1 MKYYI
6 VDDDQSVLYVLQNI
20 IEQNFDDE
28 VVGMSDHST
37 AALKELLVRDVDIV
51 LIDLLM
57 PNLSGIELVK
67 QVKKVKPNTRFIMIS
82 KVQDSEMRAKA
93 YQAGIEFFINK
104 PINLIEVKAVLGKVE
119 QSLKMASQLSSISQM
134 VNNFNQQTDAPLQTS
149 QTDQADATLKY
160 LGMNSEKGT
169 TDILQVVSLMKSKG
183 TNYRNLNLTSA
194 MGLNEHEKKVIQ
206 QRIRRA
212 IKVGLT
218 NAANRLIDN
227 PYDEQLSN
235 LASSLFG
242 YENVHSEMLFQQ
254 GKHKSGGRI
263 TIQRFL
269 DGLADLDSTAKN

>member
-28 VVGMSDHST
+28 VVGMNDHST

-134 VNNFNQQTDAPLQTS
+134 VNNFNQQTDTPLQTS

-263 TIQRFL
+263 TV
-269 DGLADLDSTAKN
+269 STE

>member
-1 MKYYI
+1 MRYYI

-28 VVGMSDHST
+28 VVGMNDHST

-51 LIDLLM
+51 LVDLLM
-57 PNLSGIELVK
+57 PELSGIDLVK

-134 VNNFNQQTDAPLQTS
+134 VNNFNQQTTTPPQTS
-149 QTDQADATLKY
+149 QADQADATLKY
-160 LGMNSEKGT
+160 LGMTSEKGT
-169 TDILQVVSLMKSKG
+169 TDILQVVSLMKCNGS
-183 TNYRNLNLTSA
+183 NYRNLDLTSK

-206 QRIRRA
+206 QRMRRA

-227 PYDEQLSN
+227 PYDDQLSD
-235 LASSLFG
+235 LANSLFG
-242 YENVHSEMLFQQ
+242 YENVHREMLFQQ
-254 GKHKSGGRI
+254 DKRKSGGRI
-263 TIQRFL
+263 TIQRCL
-269 DGLADLDSTAKN
+269 DGLADLGAAGKN

>member
-1 MKYYI
+1 MRYYI
-6 VDDDQSVLYVLQNI
+6 VDDDQSVMYVLQNI

-28 VVGMSDHST
+28 VVGMNDQST
-37 AALKELLVRDVDIV
+37 VALKELLVRDVDIV
-51 LIDLLM
+51 LVDLLM
-57 PNLSGIELVK
+57 PDLSGIELVK

-134 VNNFNQQTDAPLQTS
+134 INNFNQQSTTPS
-149 QTDQADATLKY
+149 QPSQADQVNATLKY
-160 LGMNSEKGT
+160 LGMTSEKGT
-169 TDILQVVSLMKSKG
+169 TDILQVVSLMKG
-183 TNYRNLNLTSA
+183 NGANYRNLDLTA
-194 MGLNEHEKKVIQ
+194 TMGLNEHEKKVIQ
-206 QRIRRA
+206 QRMRRA
-212 IKVGLT
+212 IKVGLA

-227 PYDEQLSN
+227 PYDEQLSD
-235 LASSLFG
+235 LANSLFG

-254 GKHKSGGRI
+254 GKRKSGGRI

-269 DGLADLDSTAKN
+269 DGLADLGTAGKN

>member
-1 MKYYI
+1 MRYYI

-28 VVGMSDHST
+28 VVGMNDHST

-51 LIDLLM
+51 LVDLLM
-57 PNLSGIELVK
+57 PELSGIDLVK

-134 VNNFNQQTDAPLQTS
+134 VNNFNQQTTTPPQTS
-149 QTDQADATLKY
+149 QADQADATIKY
-160 LGMNSEKGT
+160 LGMTSEKGT
-169 TDILQVVSLMKSKG
+169 TDILQVVSLMKCNGS
-183 TNYRNLNLTSA
+183 NYRNLDLTSK

-206 QRIRRA
+206 QRMRRA

-227 PYDEQLSN
+227 PYDDQLSD
-235 LASSLFG
+235 LANSLFG

-254 GKHKSGGRI
+254 DKRKSGGRI

-269 DGLADLDSTAKN
+269 DGLADLGAAGKN

>member
-1 MKYYI
+1 MRYYI

-28 VVGMSDHST
+28 VVGMNDHST

-51 LIDLLM
+51 LVDLLM
-57 PNLSGIELVK
+57 PELSGIDLVK

-134 VNNFNQQTDAPLQTS
+134 VNNFNQQTTTPPQTS
-149 QTDQADATLKY
+149 QADQADATLKY
-160 LGMNSEKGT
+160 LGMTSEKGT
-169 TDILQVVSLMKSKG
+169 TDILQVVSLMKCNGS
-183 TNYRNLNLTSA
+183 NYRNLDLTSK

-206 QRIRRA
+206 QRMRRA

-227 PYDEQLSN
+227 PYDDQLSD
-235 LASSLFG
+235 LANSLFG

-254 GKHKSGGRI
+254 DKRKSGGRI

-269 DGLADLDSTAKN
+269 DGLADLGAAGKN

>member
-1 MKYYI
+1 MRYYI

-28 VVGMSDHST
+28 VVGMNDHST

-51 LIDLLM
+51 LVDLLM
-57 PNLSGIELVK
+57 PELSGIDLVK

-104 PINLIEVKAVLGKVE
+104 PINLIEVKAVLGQVE

-134 VNNFNQQTDAPLQTS
+134 VNNFNQQTTTPPQTS
-149 QTDQADATLKY
+149 QADQADATLKY
-160 LGMNSEKGT
+160 LGMTSEKGT
-169 TDILQVVSLMKSKG
+169 TDILQVVSLMKCNGS
-183 TNYRNLNLTSA
+183 NYRNLDLTSK

-206 QRIRRA
+206 QRMRRA

-227 PYDEQLSN
+227 PYDDQLSD
-235 LASSLFG
+235 LANSLFG

-254 GKHKSGGRI
+254 DKRKSGGRI

-269 DGLADLDSTAKN
+269 DGLADLGAAGKN